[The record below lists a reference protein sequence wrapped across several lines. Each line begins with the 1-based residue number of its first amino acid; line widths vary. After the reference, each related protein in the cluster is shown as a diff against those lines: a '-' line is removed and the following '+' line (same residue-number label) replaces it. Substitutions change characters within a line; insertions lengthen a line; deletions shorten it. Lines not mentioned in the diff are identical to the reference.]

1 MKDFILYVLSVS
13 LFTSFILSLLQKW
26 GVIEWVQVHGNK
38 LFSEM
43 FRCNFCLS
51 FWVSLIISVVIVLLT
66 GNVVLL
72 FIPFFSTPITKNL

>member
-51 FWVSLIISVVIVLLT
+51 FWISLIISVIIVLLT
-66 GNVVLL
+66 GNVLLL
-72 FIPFFSTPITKNL
+72 FIPFCSTPITKNL